1 MPKLDLASIPVK
13 SGSSYPPQFAK
24 LMAGRSTLRLAD
36 AGGLNQFG
44 VNLVTL
50 APGGLSSMRHWHRDE
65 DEFVMVTGGTCILV
79 EDEGE
84 TVMNVGDCAAF
95 PAGLANG
102 HQLINRT
109 DTPVTFLVVGTESP
123 TELATYSDIDM
134 IVQCDGDT
142 AEFRHKDGTP
152 YDMTG
157 GGA

>member
-13 SGSSYPPQFAK
+13 TGSSYPPQFAK
-24 LMAGRSTLRLAD
+24 LMTGRSSLRLAD
-36 AGGLNQFG
+36 AGGLSQFG

-50 APGGLSSMRHWHRDE
+50 APGGVSSMRHWHRDE
-65 DEFVMVTGGTCILV
+65 DEFVMITSGTCILV

-84 TVMNVGDCAAF
+84 TEMTVGDCAAF
-95 PAGLANG
+95 PAGVANG

-109 DTPVTFLVVGTESP
+109 DTPATFLVVGTESP

-134 IVQCDGDT
+134 IVQCDGDS

-157 GGA
+157 GDE

>member
-1 MPKLDLASIPVK
+1 MPKLDLSSVSAK
-13 SGSSYPPQFAK
+13 TGSSYPPQFAK
-24 LMAGRSTLRLAD
+24 LMTGRSSLRLAD
-36 AGGLNQFG
+36 AGGLTQFG

-50 APGGLSSMRHWHRDE
+50 APGGVSSMRHWHRDE
-65 DEFVMVTGGTCILV
+65 DEFVMVTSGICTLV

-84 TVMNVGDCAAF
+84 TEMNVGDCAAF
-95 PAGLANG
+95 PAGVANG

-109 DTPVTFLVVGTESP
+109 DIPASFLVIGTESP

-157 GGA
+157 AGE